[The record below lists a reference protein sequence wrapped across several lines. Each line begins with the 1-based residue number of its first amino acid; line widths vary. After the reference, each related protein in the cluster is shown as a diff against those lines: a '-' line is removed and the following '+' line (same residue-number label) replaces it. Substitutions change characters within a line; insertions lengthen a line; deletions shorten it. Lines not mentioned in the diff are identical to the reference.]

1 MCKVASMVKTL
12 DQAVAL
18 ICRLPVADQEQIGR
32 KLLSHVEKLNALR
45 AEMDHGIHSLDANKD
60 SAVNMVR
67 QKNSRRQGA

>member
-1 MCKVASMVKTL
+1 
-12 DQAVAL
+12 
-18 ICRLPVADQEQIGR
+18 VADQEQIGR